1 MTLKDRWLAFIGRY
15 LNPATLAAAK
25 RGKGPFAFVR
35 HTGRRSGKT
44 FETPLVLAPVP
55 EGFIA
60 ELTYGTEVNWYR
72 NILKSGGE
80 IGHRGRM
87 YRITSVEDYP
97 REAGLRAFGGFRAIV
112 LRMLRRKD
120 FLLIRAVPVEGE

>member
-80 IGHRGRM
+80 IGHRGGR
-87 YRITSVEDYP
+87 TASP
-97 REAGLRAFGGFRAIV
+97 RSRT
-112 LRMLRRKD
+112 
-120 FLLIRAVPVEGE
+120 IRGRPDSAPSAAAEQ